1 VLLLDV
7 GRAQVLGPTP
17 DKITLHVIL
26 AVLGR
31 LEVAFHGTKRVHSVG
46 ALYSFVAAEEV
57 FEETGCQTC
66 PKCRANL
73 VFLPGRQKS
82 RICRQRACPLLENSG
97 RAEKLETGSPS
108 PVETSAN
115 VNVML
120 GNQNLE
126 TESLSGK
133 LFPCP
138 VCGIALD
145 IRNSRK
151 QEPCCVCN
159 SCRIQLFFRGKT
171 GIGRLHFS
179 TNVCRAFCC
188 DE

>member
-1 VLLLDV
+1 MGQSGSIVSGLSTRLSLLKKMSKRLAARLAPSV
-7 GRAQVLGPTP
+7 GRTWCFSLDG
-17 DKITLHVIL
+17 
-26 AVLGR
+26 
-31 LEVAFHGTKRVHSVG
+31 KR
-46 ALYSFVAAEEV
+46 
-57 FEETGCQTC
+57 
-66 PKCRANL
+66 
-73 VFLPGRQKS
+73 S
-82 RICRQRACPLLENSG
+82 RICRQRACHLLENSG

-133 LFPCP
+133 PFPCP

-145 IRNSRK
+145 IRISRK
-151 QEPCCVCN
+151 QKPYCVCN